1 MSQLLAAGPIL
12 NLNNVKIHVNIW
24 KTEAVDES
32 SDGLLNHVS
41 QGLTR
46 NIKLEW
52 CPINMSWFKGGAMW
66 SVSQNPQTLWEG
78 RDYQMCYIYFV
89 IPLSP
94 LPKVLCF

>member
-1 MSQLLAAGPIL
+1 MSQLLVAGPIL
-12 NLNNVKIHVNIW
+12 NLNNVNIHVNIW

-52 CPINMSWFKGGAMW
+52 CPINMSWFKGNAMRRV
-66 SVSQNPQTLWEG
+66 SVKTLRHCGKEETIK
-78 RDYQMCYIYFV
+78 CV
-89 IPLSP
+89 I
-94 LPKVLCF
+94 FT